1 MSSPVEEPSLVEWLA
16 QTRTWADA
24 QMEQA
29 LSELDLGPPV
39 HREALRYAL
48 MGPGKRL
55 RPALVR
61 LICNQVGGRDA
72 DASPAAVAIEMLHT
86 YSLVHDDLPCMDDD
100 DLRRSRPTV
109 HKVYGEAEAVLVG
122 DGLQSL
128 AFEWLA
134 LTGQSIE
141 QVTILARAAGPAGMV
156 GGQSLDLAA
165 TGRGD
170 AIDADEVRRIHAS
183 KTAALIGAA
192 VELGAVAG
200 GASTGQRVGLA
211 RYGRGLGLC
220 FQAVDDLLDVTG
232 DAGTL
237 GKTPGKD
244 EADQKATL
252 VATLGLEGAREEA
265 RSLAQETREAAQDV
279 GCPEGGLALALVD
292 HLLARTH

>member
-1 MSSPVEEPSLVEWLA
+1 MSSPVEESFLVDWLA
-16 QTRTWADA
+16 ETRIWADA
-24 QMEQA
+24 HMEKA
-29 LSELDLGPPV
+29 LSSLDLGPTA
-39 HREALRYAL
+39 HSEAVRYAL

-61 LICNQVGGRDA
+61 LICAQMGGQDA
-72 DASPAAVAIEMLHT
+72 DAAPSAVAIEMLHT

-100 DLRRSRPTV
+100 DLRRNRPTV

-134 LTGQSIE
+134 RTAHSAE
-141 QVTILARAAGPAGMV
+141 QVAILAHAAGPAGMV

-170 AIDADEVRRIHAS
+170 AIAVDEVRRIHSS
-183 KTAALIGAA
+183 KTAALIAAA

-200 GASTGQRVGLA
+200 GATAEQRMGLA

-244 EADQKATL
+244 EAAQKATL
-252 VATLGLEGAREEA
+252 VATLGLDGAREEA
-265 RSLAQETREAAQDV
+265 RSLAQETRETALEV

-292 HLLARTH
+292 YLLDRTR